1 MVQPLAVYLHIP
13 FCRKKCGYCDF
24 LSFAGREDLFQP
36 YLAAL
41 VKEIRL
47 LAGERPPVA
56 TVYIGG
62 GTPTLFTGEELASLL
77 KEIKSA
83 TRLDPAAEITVEAN
97 PGTVTLEKLRSLREA
112 GVNRLS
118 FGAQAGQEKFLRL
131 LGRSH
136 TAAETCEAVAAAR
149 AAGFTNLNLDLIY
162 GLPGQTVAEWRES
175 LEWAVALEPE
185 HLSCYCLQL
194 APEVPLA
201 KEIAAGHCRPPSEE
215 EIVAMYY
222 ETLRILAQAGY
233 EQYEIANFARKG
245 YECRHNL
252 CYWEYRDYLGLGL
265 GSHSFVAGERRVNE
279 GDFDRY
285 FAKVAAGERPVAARE
300 KIDAGRGMVEMA
312 MLGLR
317 LTKGLAAGDFSRR
330 WQRDLR
336 SFFSPR
342 QEILCQEGFLR
353 WEGENCRL
361 TPKGMLASNR
371 VLVEL
376 LDPYL

>member
-1 MVQPLAVYLHIP
+1 MGTPLAVYLHIP
-13 FCRKKCGYCDF
+13 FCRQKCGYCDF
-24 LSFAGREDLFQP
+24 LSFAGREDLFQT
-36 YLAAL
+36 YLAVL
-41 VKEIRL
+41 GEEIRL

-62 GTPTLFTGEELASLL
+62 GTPTLFSGEELASLI
-77 KEIKSA
+77 KEVKAA
-83 TRLDPAAEITVEAN
+83 TRLEPGAEITVEAN
-97 PGTVTLEKLRSLREA
+97 PGTVTLAKLRSLRAA

-118 FGAQAGQEKFLRL
+118 IGAQAGQEKFLRL

-136 TAAETCEAVAAAR
+136 TVAETCAAVATAR

-162 GLPGQTVAEWRES
+162 GLPGQTVADWRET

-194 APEVPLA
+194 APAIPLA
-201 KEIAAGHCRPPSEE
+201 KAIAAGRHRLPGEE
-215 EIVAMYY
+215 EAVAMYY
-222 ETLRILAQAGY
+222 KTLRILAQAGY

-252 CYWEYRDYLGLGL
+252 CYWQYRDYLGLGL
-265 GSHSFVAGERRVNE
+265 GSHSFLAGERRVNE
-279 GDFDRY
+279 DDFSRY
-285 FAKVAAGERPVAARE
+285 FGRVAAGESPVAARE
-300 KIDAGRGMVEMA
+300 KIDDTRGMVEMV

-317 LTKGLAAGDFSRR
+317 MKQGLAAGDFFRR
-330 WQRDLR
+330 WRRELR
-336 SFFSPR
+336 SFLSPR
-342 QEILCQEGFLR
+342 LEVLLAGGFVR

-361 TPKGMLASNR
+361 TAKGMLTSNQ

-376 LDPYL
+376 LDGYL

>member
-1 MVQPLAVYLHIP
+1 MVKPLAVYLHIP
-13 FCRKKCGYCDF
+13 FCRQKCGYCDF
-24 LSFAGREDLFQP
+24 LSFAGREDLVKP

-41 VKEIRL
+41 VQEIQL

-62 GTPTLFTGEELASLL
+62 GTPTLLPGEELAALVEEV
-77 KEIKSA
+77 KAA

-97 PGTVTLEKLRSLREA
+97 PGTVTLEQLRALRAA

-118 FGAQAGQEKFLRL
+118 LGAQAGQEKFLRL

-136 TAAETCEAVAAAR
+136 TVAQTGETVAAAKE
-149 AAGFTNLNLDLIY
+149 AGFTNLNLDLIY
-162 GLPGQTVAEWRES
+162 GLPGQAVTDWKES
-175 LEWAVALEPE
+175 LEWAVALKPA

-194 APEVPLA
+194 APEAPLA
-201 KEIAAGHCRPPSEE
+201 KDLAAGYYRPPVEE
-215 EIVAMYY
+215 EVITMYY
-222 ETLRILAQAGY
+222 ATLQILAQAGY

-252 CYWEYRDYLGLGL
+252 CYWQYRDYLGLGL
-265 GSHSFVAGERRVNE
+265 GSHSFISGERRVNE
-279 GDFDRY
+279 EDFSLY
-285 FAKVAAGERPVAARE
+285 FAKLAAGKSPVATGE
-300 KIDAGRGMVEMA
+300 KIDTDRGMVEMA

-317 LTKGLAAGDFSRR
+317 LNRGLAADDFFHR

-342 QEILCQEGFLR
+342 LEILVEKGFLR
-353 WEGENCRL
+353 WEGGNCRL
-361 TPKGMLASNR
+361 TAKGMLASNR

-376 LDPYL
+376 LGAYL

>member
-1 MVQPLAVYLHIP
+1 MAKPLAVYLHIP
-13 FCRKKCGYCDF
+13 FCRQKCGYCDF
-24 LSFAGREDLFQP
+24 LSFAGREDLFRP
-36 YLAAL
+36 YLEAL
-41 VKEIRL
+41 VQEIRL

-62 GTPTLFTGEELASLL
+62 GTPTLLSGEDLASLL
-77 KEIKSA
+77 QEVKAA
-83 TRLDPAAEITVEAN
+83 TWLDPAAEITVEAN
-97 PGTVTLEKLRSLREA
+97 PGTVTLEQLRVLRAA

-118 FGAQAGQEKFLRL
+118 IGAQAGQDKFLRL

-136 TAAETCEAVAAAR
+136 TAAQTGATVAAAR
-149 AAGFTNLNLDLIY
+149 AAGFTNINLDLIY
-162 GLPGQTVAEWRES
+162 GLPGQAVAEWRES
-175 LEWAVALEPE
+175 LEWAVALEPD

-201 KEIAAGHCRPPSEE
+201 KAIAAGHYRPVVEE

-233 EQYEIANFARKG
+233 EQYELANFARKG

-252 CYWEYRDYLGLGL
+252 FYWEYRDYLGLGL
-265 GSHSFVAGERRVNE
+265 GSHSFLSGERRVNE
-279 GDFDRY
+279 EDFPNY
-285 FAKVAAGERPVAARE
+285 FAKVAAGEEPVAVRE
-300 KIDAGRGMVEMA
+300 KIDAGRGMVEMV

-317 LTKGLAAGDFSRR
+317 LTKGLDAKEFFHR
-330 WQRDLR
+330 WRRDLR
-336 SFFSPR
+336 GFFSPR
-342 QEILCQEGFLR
+342 LEILLEKDFLR
-353 WEGENCRL
+353 WEGDNCRL

-376 LDPYL
+376 LDVHL